1 HIWEEVKPFLEAN
14 PSIVLDGELYN
25 HEYKANFNKITS
37 LVRNESPTVDELA
50 EVHSKVQ
57 YHVYDC
63 YNKYVVDMPFS
74 ERIVLT
80 NELQSDIIHI
90 VETDYASFQEELDA
104 LYSDYMERGYEGQMV
119 RNDTPYEPNKRSKN
133 LLKRKEFIT
142 SEFKVIEMLEGAVQ
156 TQILGVSAGMTTTDK
171 NCERLKLAKTMYDM
185 GMKVAAVSIMCQD
198 ERVFDAMEMAGTPCP
213 FLGKIGEEA
222 QEAWGSPRPKA
233 RPNNITER
241 EDKKDETKKTVLQ
254 IVGGALLIIL
264 LL

>member
-1 HIWEEVKPFLEAN
+1 MYIKERDRMRKYIIACLAMILVLGSTSLQAEPIVTDSTSNSTVTTTGNNETTVKSPPPSAIS
-14 PSIVLDGELYN
+14 PSINSSNADLC
-25 HEYKANFNKITS
+25 
-37 LVRNESPTVDELA
+37 TVG
-50 EVHSKVQ
+50 
-57 YHVYDC
+57 
-63 YNKYVVDMPFS
+63 
-74 ERIVLT
+74 
-80 NELQSDIIHI
+80 
-90 VETDYASFQEELDA
+90 AS
-104 LYSDYMERGYEGQMV
+104 
-119 RNDTPYEPNKRSKN
+119 
-133 LLKRKEFIT
+133 
-142 SEFKVIEMLEGAVQ
+142 GAVQ

-241 EDKKDETKKTVLQ
+241 EDNKDETKKTVLQ